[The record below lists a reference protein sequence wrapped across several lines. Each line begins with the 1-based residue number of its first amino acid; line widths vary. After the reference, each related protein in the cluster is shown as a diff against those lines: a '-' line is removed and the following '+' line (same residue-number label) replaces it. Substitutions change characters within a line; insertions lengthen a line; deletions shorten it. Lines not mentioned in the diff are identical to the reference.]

1 MRVCLCSR
9 NSRIMEGTA
18 TAHHFMLEQRPGRL
32 GEEKGLATV
41 HTAVVAELGLNLV
54 TASWFL

>member
-18 TAHHFMLEQRPGRL
+18 TAHHCMLEHRPGRL
-32 GEEKGLATV
+32 GEGKGLATV
-41 HTAVVAELGLNLV
+41 HTVVAELGLNLV